1 MQKSYLTRAVA
12 TALCSLLV
20 LSSSTNVF
28 AKSSENP
35 TASQAAA
42 STMPVQS
49 GFSLIHTTINKSPN
63 DKAIY
68 QAIKLNNEMIVLL
81 ISDEKA
87 NKSLMATAVP
97 IGSMEDPNTQQG
109 LAHYLEHMILMG
121 SKQYPET
128 NSLDNFLTKNGGYNN
143 ASTTS
148 YRTAYYFE
156 VNHDAFD
163 EAVTRFADTFAFPLL
178 SEKNAKKEINAVN
191 AEMIRAKSSDGHLL
205 NSVNLATVNP
215 AHPATKFTVGNHET
229 LSDKPNSQLQ
239 TELENFYKKYY
250 SANLTKAVL
259 YSNQPIEKLAK
270 LAENTLGKMENK
282 HLVAPK
288 VDIPYLREED
298 KGVVIEYKPIQ
309 PAKLLAVS
317 FDMPNDEDKFANKSG
332 EYLAY
337 LFNNNTDGT
346 LSDYLIKQG
355 LSDSGISAS
364 SSANTVRNRGDFTFY
379 VALTEKGL
387 KEKDKIISLIFQQ
400 IEQVKKAGIQ
410 ESYFKELQESLK
422 QEFAHLQ
429 VEKDGNYIEWLAEQ
443 MLFYPLEHVLDES
456 YLAEKMDTQAIEA
469 KLAEMT
475 LDNARILVVSEQAKT
490 DQKTPYFEA
499 GYHIAKISEAEKA
512 KWLDFSQNPELKL
525 PALNPYFATDFSLI
539 ERDDRSKPKMID
551 TAKGT
556 RIYAM
561 PSHYFPQDPKAR
573 VSINFGIMP
582 KNDDLKTT
590 VASALLNYMNALSQ
604 TQLDFQAS
612 VAGMESSVSGKT
624 NGFSLQAEGYTQHLA
639 KLMLDKLRNF
649 SEFELNDVFLAQ
661 AKQRYLE
668 GLDGLKKANS
678 MNQANETISNF
689 SGYPYFEEQAQREML
704 KQITL
709 ADIQKVRERLL
720 NAPTSLTL
728 LSVGNFTDAQVKAL
742 AQAAEKIVKNQN
754 SELARSRYLSVEGS
768 TRKLNAIKNVPNED
782 NALIVMMMANGYE
795 EFSGRARAS
804 LLRDMIGRWYFDD
817 LRTNKQLGY
826 VVYATDAHIGTTSG
840 LRFMV
845 QSPNSS
851 PKAIMAHNERFF
863 KETLT
868 KLEDLTEAEFN
879 RYKQSLL
886 EKLDRKPESLALEF
900 SEFTSDLARNNPDF
914 NQRAKTIEAVK
925 ALTHQD
931 IVKFYRDAVI
941 EQKGLVF
948 ISQALGTKT
957 KSEEAVQPAGFEKVE
972 SIEALQKGF
981 EVKFYDEAK

>member
-42 STMPVQS
+42 SVIPAQS

-68 QAIKLNNEMIVLL
+68 QAIKLNNEMTVLL

-163 EAVTRFADTFAFPLL
+163 
-178 SEKNAKKEINAVN
+178 AKKEINAVN

-309 PAKLLAVS
+309 PAKLLAIS
-317 FDMPNDEDKFANKSG
+317 FDMPNDEDKFTNKSG

-387 KEKDKIISLIFQQ
+387 KEKDKIIS
-400 IEQVKKAGIQ
+400 
-410 ESYFKELQESLK
+410 
-422 QEFAHLQ
+422 
-429 VEKDGNYIEWLAEQ
+429 
-443 MLFYPLEHVLDES
+443 
-456 YLAEKMDTQAIEA
+456 
-469 KLAEMT
+469 
-475 LDNARILVVSEQAKT
+475 
-490 DQKTPYFEA
+490 
-499 GYHIAKISEAEKA
+499 
-512 KWLDFSQNPELKL
+512 
-525 PALNPYFATDFSLI
+525 
-539 ERDDRSKPKMID
+539 
-551 TAKGT
+551 
-556 RIYAM
+556 
-561 PSHYFPQDPKAR
+561 
-573 VSINFGIMP
+573 
-582 KNDDLKTT
+582 
-590 VASALLNYMNALSQ
+590 
-604 TQLDFQAS
+604 
-612 VAGMESSVSGKT
+612 
-624 NGFSLQAEGYTQHLA
+624 
-639 KLMLDKLRNF
+639 
-649 SEFELNDVFLAQ
+649 
-661 AKQRYLE
+661 
-668 GLDGLKKANS
+668 
-678 MNQANETISNF
+678 
-689 SGYPYFEEQAQREML
+689 
-704 KQITL
+704 
-709 ADIQKVRERLL
+709 
-720 NAPTSLTL
+720 
-728 LSVGNFTDAQVKAL
+728 
-742 AQAAEKIVKNQN
+742 
-754 SELARSRYLSVEGS
+754 
-768 TRKLNAIKNVPNED
+768 
-782 NALIVMMMANGYE
+782 
-795 EFSGRARAS
+795 
-804 LLRDMIGRWYFDD
+804 
-817 LRTNKQLGY
+817 
-826 VVYATDAHIGTTSG
+826 
-840 LRFMV
+840 
-845 QSPNSS
+845 
-851 PKAIMAHNERFF
+851 
-863 KETLT
+863 
-868 KLEDLTEAEFN
+868 
-879 RYKQSLL
+879 
-886 EKLDRKPESLALEF
+886 
-900 SEFTSDLARNNPDF
+900 
-914 NQRAKTIEAVK
+914 
-925 ALTHQD
+925 
-931 IVKFYRDAVI
+931 
-941 EQKGLVF
+941 
-948 ISQALGTKT
+948 
-957 KSEEAVQPAGFEKVE
+957 
-972 SIEALQKGF
+972 
-981 EVKFYDEAK
+981 